1 LIGRDF
7 YSGQQSLLTFDEKM
21 KVNAFDW
28 ETEFADIMKAGC
40 FDAVIGNPPY
50 VRQETLGATFKE
62 YAKAKFA
69 AFASTA
75 DLYVYFIEKA
85 HQLMKIGGLF
95 GFICSNKFMRA
106 NYGGSVRA
114 FLTQNSSI
122 CQLVDFGELPV
133 FQSAATFPVVILTVN
148 QKPEK
153 QKFIYAPIKK
163 LDFSS
168 LDEEVANIGQLLDDK
183 ALNGDNW
190 TLAATGEISL
200 MEKMKKVGTPL
211 GEYIDG
217 KVYYGIKTGLNE
229 AFIIDRETYYR
240 LIAEDEKNGE
250 LIKPFAIGDYIRK
263 YRIEGK
269 ERYVILIPRGWTNQ
283 QTGGLG
289 NDSWDWFMLNYPAI
303 ANHLV
308 PFAEKAKK
316 RCDKGDYWWELRACD
331 YYDAFDKPKIVYPDI
346 AKESRITFDEK
357 GTVVGNTAYFIPVND
372 LYLLGLLNSR
382 LIFLY
387 FKRNAA
393 VLGDADKGG
402 RLRWFTQDVV
412 KIPIRPI
419 TASLSADVASHA
431 RMVALVQKMLD
442 LHKQLSTTH
451 AQQEIEELKRDIAF
465 TDKEIDRLVY
475 ELYDLTDDEIA
486 IVEKK

>member
-1 LIGRDF
+1 
-7 YSGQQSLLTFDEKM
+7 
-21 KVNAFDW
+21 
-28 ETEFADIMKAGC
+28 
-40 FDAVIGNPPY
+40 
-50 VRQETLGATFKE
+50 
-62 YAKAKFA
+62 
-69 AFASTA
+69 
-75 DLYVYFIEKA
+75 
-85 HQLMKIGGLF
+85 
-95 GFICSNKFMRA
+95 
-106 NYGGSVRA
+106 
-114 FLTQNSSI
+114 
-122 CQLVDFGELPV
+122 
-133 FQSAATFPVVILTVN
+133 
-148 QKPEK
+148 
-153 QKFIYAPIKK
+153 
-163 LDFSS
+163 
-168 LDEEVANIGQLLDDK
+168 
-183 ALNGDNW
+183 
-190 TLAATGEISL
+190 